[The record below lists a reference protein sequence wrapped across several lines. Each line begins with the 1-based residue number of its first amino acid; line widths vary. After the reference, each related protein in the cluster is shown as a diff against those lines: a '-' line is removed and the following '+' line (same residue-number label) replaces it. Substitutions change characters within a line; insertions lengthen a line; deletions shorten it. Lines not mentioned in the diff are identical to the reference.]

1 MIVAI
6 EPASDAGSIRR
17 QGRVEMQHQ
26 TIVSRRE
33 ALLEAGIDDE
43 LVGLHVEKGT
53 CYGFN
58 RTATRIWSLIE
69 TPRSVSELVDALTAE
84 YDVDRETCTQQ
95 LAEMLAELER
105 DGLVEL
111 NAPPAA

>member
-1 MIVAI
+1 MLQ
-6 EPASDAGSIRR
+6 E
-17 QGRVEMQHQ
+17 
-26 TIVSRRE
+26 TIVRRKE

-69 TPRSVSELVDALTAE
+69 TPRTVAELVDALTAE
-84 YDVDRETCTQQ
+84 YDVERETCTEQ
-95 LAEMLAELER
+95 LAEMLAELEQ

-111 NAPPAA
+111 KAPPSA